1 MRRSKRLKSMARAYR
16 AGATLAARLWRGAP
30 WILTGSILLALG
42 VLGSS
47 DLASEIAPVWR
58 WSALSCAAAAPVA
71 AVYVHRRRRQ
81 HPGRLVTGLTI
92 AITIAAIGHLAA
104 NLILWRENSF
114 YSAALLT
121 EGALLLFALTGIQAA
136 LGYMSPA
143 ATTAA
148 PRAADAF
155 MDGVTVLLI
164 AFLGF
169 TYAALRPAA
178 AVAFLLALGF
188 AAFAV
193 VLRTPGALARIGG
206 GR

>member
-30 WILTGSILLALG
+30 WILIGAILLALG
-42 VLGSS
+42 VLGST
-47 DLASEIAPVWR
+47 DLANEIAPIWR
-58 WSALSCAAAAPVA
+58 WPALLCAAAAPVA
-71 AVYVHRRRRQ
+71 VVFVHRPQRRY
-81 HPGRLVTGLTI
+81 PGRMVTGLAI
-92 AITIAAIGHLAA
+92 ALAIAAIGHVAA
-104 NLILWRENSF
+104 TLILWRENSF

-121 EGALLLFALTGIQAA
+121 EGALLLYALNAVQAT
-136 LGYMSPA
+136 LGRISPVA
-143 ATTAA
+143 ATAA

-169 TYAALRPAA
+169 TYAGLRPAA

-193 VLRTPGALARIGG
+193 VFRTPGALARLGG